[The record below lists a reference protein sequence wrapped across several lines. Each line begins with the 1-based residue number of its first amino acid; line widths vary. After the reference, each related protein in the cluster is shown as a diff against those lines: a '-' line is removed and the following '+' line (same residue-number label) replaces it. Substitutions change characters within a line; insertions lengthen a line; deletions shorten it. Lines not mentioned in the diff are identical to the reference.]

1 MSLWTEGLNELKRT
15 SLPRNRCSQTW
26 TEAQFTS
33 FVKSQ
38 LRAASR
44 KWKPINEVFKEARR
58 ERGIYEC
65 NKCHQWVP
73 LKVSLNGKKINNV
86 FVDHVNPIVDPEQ
99 GFVSWDEFIN
109 GLFCERENLQVLCG
123 QCHDEK
129 SLEERKIA
137 TERRRQ
143 EKEAIN
149 EQVI

>member
-1 MSLWTEGLNELKRT
+1 
-15 SLPRNRCSQTW
+15 
-26 TEAQFTS
+26 
-33 FVKSQ
+33 
-38 LRAASR
+38 
-44 KWKPINEVFKEARR
+44 
-58 ERGIYEC
+58 
-65 NKCHQWVP
+65 VP